1 MVELSWG
8 GEMGNEIK
16 VYCTNCK
23 YCKTYENAYGY
34 YVRLCI
40 RKTNKFEEKDTYY
53 VKIKKRI
60 IEKGKCSEL
69 NENNH
74 CLNYRRKWCK
84 FWIEPKR
91 RYETKL
97 EQVMHDIVD

>member
-16 VYCTNCK
+16 VYCINCK
-23 YCKTYENAYGY
+23 YCKI
-34 YVRLCI
+34 YVVKLCI
-40 RKTNKFEEKDTYY
+40 RKTDKFEEKDTYY

-60 IEKGKCSEL
+60 IEKGECSEL
-69 NENNH
+69 NKNNH
-74 CLNYRRKWCK
+74 CLNYRRKWWK

-91 RYETKL
+91 RYETRL
-97 EQVMHDIVD
+97 EQVMHDIIN